1 MTTTTRSAYDLG
13 ALVALAVTD
22 FHLPPPLVA
31 RRDSLGAAFGVDIVA
46 LSRGP
51 DSVQLLLA
59 GRDLEAERARFR
71 ALPTLAKEPPQV
83 AQELLRRL
91 ERDGVVPSVVT
102 LLEVTRDCVRA
113 AMGSG
118 PFGTI
123 VRSGFHPLG
132 RHLVE
137 SAHREQVRQTRAA
150 LLAACRSSYR
160 ACVEILYPDMLGTVE
175 LGEEAYDEADWL

>member
-1 MTTTTRSAYDLG
+1 MTTTTRSAYDLD

-31 RRDSLGAAFGVDIVA
+31 RRDSLAAAFGLDIVA

-51 DSVQLLLA
+51 DAVQSLLA

-71 ALPTLAKEPPQV
+71 ALAALVKEPPQV

-91 ERDGVVPSVVT
+91 ERDGVMPSVAG
-102 LLEVTRDCVRA
+102 LLEVTRDSVSA
-113 AMGSG
+113 AMGNG
-118 PFGTI
+118 PFDTL

-132 RHLVE
+132 RHVVE
-137 SAHREQVRQTRAA
+137 SAHREQVRQARAA
-150 LLAACRSSYR
+150 LVAACRSSYR
-160 ACVEILYPDMLGTVE
+160 ACVEILYPDLPGMVE
-175 LGEEAYDEADWL
+175 LDEEPHDEADWL